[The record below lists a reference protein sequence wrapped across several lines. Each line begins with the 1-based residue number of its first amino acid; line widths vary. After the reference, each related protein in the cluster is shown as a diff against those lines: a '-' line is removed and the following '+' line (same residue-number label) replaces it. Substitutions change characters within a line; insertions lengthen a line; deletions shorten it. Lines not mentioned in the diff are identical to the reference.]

1 MGVLEGESL
10 DVGETLEL
18 AVEEPEREGDP
29 ELDTQKVFVAEDDG
43 VRVKTLA
50 DGVKVRRADIEKV
63 GDELLLK
70 VPVEDTVEQGLSR
83 AEFVFVGSA
92 LRDMDADELDDA
104 VTELLLEEDAV
115 PRAEMVSDGDADIDR
130 SVCVADP
137 WNKFAEM
144 VSVTVAGMNSV
155 ILAYGDCDSIDERVL
170 LAEAHGDDE

>member
-1 MGVLEGESL
+1 MEEPLLNFSRLPLPASL
-10 DVGETLEL
+10 SGAATAL
-18 AVEEPEREGDP
+18 AVHGRGP
-29 ELDTQKVFVAEDDG
+29 
-43 VRVKTLA
+43 
-50 DGVKVRRADIEKV
+50 
-63 GDELLLK
+63 
-70 VPVEDTVEQGLSR
+70 
-83 AEFVFVGSA
+83 FVFVGSA